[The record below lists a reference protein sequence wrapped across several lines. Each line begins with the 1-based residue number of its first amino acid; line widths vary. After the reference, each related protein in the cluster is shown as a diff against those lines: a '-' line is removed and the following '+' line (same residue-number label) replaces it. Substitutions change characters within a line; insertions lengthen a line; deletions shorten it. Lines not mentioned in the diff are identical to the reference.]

1 MIDTTTGSPLGSKIT
16 VTLQGVAYDLR
27 YSALAEYVADDLGVN
42 VPQFVAGIRERNAG
56 NLSTFLKL
64 FSAMVAHY
72 FTARR
77 QPIPSPE
84 HWAAVLDEEPP
95 EKGSEIFQAVADCLA
110 SKIRASAQRVKLR
123 EPTPAQ
129 PELQ

>member
-16 VTLQGVAYDLR
+16 VTLQGVDYDLR

-64 FSAMVAHY
+64 FSAHY
-72 FTARR
+72 GG
-77 QPIPSPE
+77 
-84 HWAAVLDEEPP
+84 
-95 EKGSEIFQAVADCLA
+95 GSE
-110 SKIRASAQRVKLR
+110 
-123 EPTPAQ
+123 
-129 PELQ
+129 